1 MKEEGKEGIPSIRRL
16 WAQDIAF
23 QGNRGRQSRKMM
35 EVEHSASS
43 KCLGAFERRRE
54 TSTREERWEKF
65 EDKMETIIEG
75 HMNEMMRMMKTIMNQ
90 AIVKIQEDIQEVKNG
105 EKEAKATMRA
115 KARARAAA
123 KARKR
128 AKAKQRKQVKL
139 DGDLDGSTEAE
150 AISGGDAITVDKRM
164 KNGDEDDSSVP
175 VKGRDAA
182 TSIQGV
188 ELSLGGAIDGLAIY
202 GADVYAGH
210 KCESFTGDGTFYDAN
225 VGGDNDEKYEE
236 DLDFSI
242 AEASPAT
249 CESDPMFG
257 MSFANVNIERIFLYF
272 HYEFVKRD
280 FWVSVRWL
288 WMWRYESCCAS
299 KYFCE

>member
-1 MKEEGKEGIPSIRRL
+1 
-16 WAQDIAF
+16 
-23 QGNRGRQSRKMM
+23 M

-54 TSTREERWEKF
+54 TSTREERWE
-65 EDKMETIIEG
+65 TIEG
-75 HMNEMMRMMKTIMNQ
+75 NMQTIEERLRAEKAAVIIQ
-90 AIVKIQEDIQEVKNG
+90 AFLRTTAVRVKLEE
-105 EKEAKATMRA
+105 A

-150 AISGGDAITVDKRM
+150 AISGGDAITVDERM
-164 KNGDEDDSSVP
+164 QSGDEDDSSVP
-175 VKGRDAA
+175 VIGRDAA
-182 TSIQGV
+182 TSVQGV
-188 ELSLGGAIDGLAIY
+188 ELSLGGA
-202 GADVYAGH
+202 
-210 KCESFTGDGTFYDAN
+210 SDGTFCEAN

-236 DLDFSI
+236 DDFSI

-257 MSFANVNIERIFLYF
+257 TSFANVNIERVFLYF

-280 FWVSVRWL
+280 FG
-288 WMWRYESCCAS
+288 
-299 KYFCE
+299 

>member
-1 MKEEGKEGIPSIRRL
+1 MRVKLDRAKYLWGTQRAHIYWVFNTFRL
-16 WAQDIAF
+16 GPWWKDY
-23 QGNRGRQSRKMM
+23 RERQ
-35 EVEHSASS
+35 E
-43 KCLGAFERRRE
+43 
-54 TSTREERWEKF
+54 
-65 EDKMETIIEG
+65 
-75 HMNEMMRMMKTIMNQ
+75 
-90 AIVKIQEDIQEVKNG
+90 
-105 EKEAKATMRA
+105 A

-139 DGDLDGSTEAE
+139 DGNLDGSTGAE

-210 KCESFTGDGTFYDAN
+210 KCESYASDGTFCEAN
-225 VGGDNDEKYEE
+225 VGGDNDEKYE
-236 DLDFSI
+236 DDDFSVS
-242 AEASPAT
+242 EVLPAP
-249 CESDPMFG
+249 CDSDRIVG
-257 MSFANVNIERIFLYF
+257 MCFQNVNVERVFLYY

-280 FWVSVRWL
+280 FG
-288 WMWRYESCCAS
+288 
-299 KYFCE
+299 

>member
-1 MKEEGKEGIPSIRRL
+1 MEEEKEGKEFPSIRRPGPR
-16 WAQDIAF
+16 ISHS
-23 QGNRGRQSRKMM
+23 GNRGRQNRKMM

-65 EDKMETIIEG
+65 EDKMETIKGE
-75 HMNEMMRMMKTIMNQ
+75 MNEMMRMMKTIMNQ

-105 EKEAKATMRA
+105 EKEAQATMRA

-150 AISGGDAITVDKRM
+150 AISGGDAITVDERM
-164 KNGDEDDSSVP
+164 QSGDEDDSSVP
-175 VKGRDAA
+175 VIGRDAA
-182 TSIQGV
+182 TLIQGV
-188 ELSLGGAIDGLAIY
+188 ELSLGGA
-202 GADVYAGH
+202 
-210 KCESFTGDGTFYDAN
+210 SDGTFCEAN

-236 DLDFSI
+236 DDFSI
-242 AEASPAT
+242 SEVLPAP
-249 CESDPMFG
+249 CDSDRIVG
-257 MSFANVNIERIFLYF
+257 MCFQNVNVERVFLYY

-280 FWVSVRWL
+280 FG
-288 WMWRYESCCAS
+288 
-299 KYFCE
+299 